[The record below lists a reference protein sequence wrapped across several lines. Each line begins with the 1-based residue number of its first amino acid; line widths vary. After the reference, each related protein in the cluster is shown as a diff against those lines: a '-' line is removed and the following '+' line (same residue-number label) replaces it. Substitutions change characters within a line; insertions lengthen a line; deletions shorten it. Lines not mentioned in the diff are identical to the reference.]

1 MAKTANNEQGFS
13 KVYKAALESTYHGA
27 SVENLLKVIYATAN
41 PEVAMELMLNIY
53 EEPVIEQSVI
63 HDTNGNKLN
72 FVSFNAFER
81 EVSYNYQ
88 QNKKIS
94 IYVDKDVDTS
104 EITCDNYQD
113 YKKSW
118 NDNTKTHYVT
128 LPEMETTHSSMSLS
142 SWNKL
147 QVWKAPRPA
156 DIDYSIED

>member
-27 SVENLLKVIYATAN
+27 SVENLLKVIYATPN

-53 EEPVIEQSVI
+53 EEPVIKQCVI

-72 FVSFNAFER
+72 FVSFNAFEK

-113 YKKSW
+113 YRKSW
-118 NDNTKTHYVT
+118 SDNTKTHYVT
-128 LPEMETTHSSMSLS
+128 LPEMETVHSSMSLS

-156 DIDYSIED
+156 DIEYSIED